1 VHPDKLRWHRE
12 SMSAA
17 FRAPLAP
24 AAQQRVRR
32 AQPPGLPSASLS
44 LRNNA
49 HSQII
54 AELES
59 DPKLVFHCGLT
70 PRRLPEL
77 VENNPAVAMES
88 LLRLMVRASARWSA
102 WCSWC
107 VLMHATG
114 VQPGYGLL
122 QSATPDEHVS
132 ALHGGCE

>member
-1 VHPDKLRWHRE
+1 MHPDKLRWHRE

-88 LLRLMVRASARWSA
+88 LLRLMVRASAR
-102 WCSWC
+102 
-107 VLMHATG
+107 
-114 VQPGYGLL
+114 
-122 QSATPDEHVS
+122 
-132 ALHGGCE
+132 